1 MRNYELLRLLVKLLA
16 GTLAGLTLLCVIIAI
31 VAFNF
36 GAAET
41 GGYFLSVSVLLFL
54 VSVCLISKL
63 I

>member
-1 MRNYELLRLLVKLLA
+1 MRMSDMLRLLVKLLA
-16 GTLAGLTLLCVIIAI
+16 GTLAGLTLFCVLVAI

-41 GGYFLSVSVLLFL
+41 GGYFLSASVLFFL

>member
-16 GTLAGLTLLCVIIAI
+16 GTLSGLTLFCVMVAI

-41 GGYFLSVSVLLFL
+41 GGYFLSASVLFFL
-54 VSVCLISKL
+54 ASVCLISKL